1 VGASITSPIDVVVV
15 TGCLGDH
22 DDGREFAVGFGTVK
36 ANVPDRRREAATITF
51 MVAVLN

>member
-1 VGASITSPIDVVVV
+1 MGASITSLV